1 MANTTATPRSPSN
14 GSRTPSARTL
24 RTGGTS
30 SPRPAPTSSRVPLGE
45 RRYAWVSQRPLHV
58 LVFLL
63 PLVIAYEVGS
73 ALYLFGESST
83 GETIRAH
90 EQLSRLLGAFG
101 TSGLGVFLP
110 GALLVAVLLA
120 WHILS
125 KDPWRLRAS
134 VLGGMLVE
142 SILWT
147 VPLLVL
153 GAMAQRVAN
162 ETLSAAAVNGAN
174 AIASSPTPT
183 KLTLAIGAG
192 LYEEL
197 LFRLFGIAAIHFVL
211 ADIFRMKTRPA
222 IVVAVL
228 ISAIAFALYHDAT
241 VFASGAGGV
250 GGLDIE
256 RFAFLT
262 IAGVYL
268 GGIFV
273 LRGFGIVVA
282 AHALYDVVVFVAS

>member
-1 MANTTATPRSPSN
+1 M
-14 GSRTPSARTL
+14 
-24 RTGGTS
+24 
-30 SPRPAPTSSRVPLGE
+30 
-45 RRYAWVSQRPLHV
+45 

-73 ALYLFGESST
+73 VVYLFGESST

-90 EQLSRLLGAFG
+90 EQLSRVLGAFG
-101 TSGLGVFLP
+101 TSGVGVFLP
-110 GALLVAVLLA
+110 GALLIAVLMT
-120 WHILS
+120 WHVLS

-162 ETLSAAAVNGAN
+162 ETLSAAAVNGAS
-174 AIASSPTPT
+174 AIASTPTPT

-211 ADIFRMKTRPA
+211 ADLFRMKPRPA
-222 IVVAVL
+222 IVIAVA
-228 ISAIAFALYHDAT
+228 ISAIAFALYHDTT
-241 VFASGAGGV
+241 VFSGGGTGGV
-250 GGLDIE
+250 GGLDPE

-262 IAGVYL
+262 IAGIYL

-282 AHALYDVVVFVAS
+282 AHALYDVVVFLAS